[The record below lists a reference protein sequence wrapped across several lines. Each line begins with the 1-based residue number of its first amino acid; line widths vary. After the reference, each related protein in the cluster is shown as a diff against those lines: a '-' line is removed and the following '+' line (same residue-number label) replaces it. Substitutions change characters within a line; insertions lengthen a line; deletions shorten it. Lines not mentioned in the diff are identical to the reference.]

1 MDANTQ
7 KYYPI
12 CIFCFHVKNGLV
24 SNFLQFFFLGR
35 FKEQRD
41 MNANWQPVP
50 EHKVPEPRPGTC
62 TNDTKSLPDSNI
74 NFIRTHSLMD
84 ESVPPFF
91 GAPVLIRTG
100 LISRF
105 TSIGNIALSVA
116 QCGNFR
122 IFLSLRF
129 YVESFFENS
138 KCLKMPFLAIL
149 EA

>member
-1 MDANTQ
+1 
-7 KYYPI
+7 
-12 CIFCFHVKNGLV
+12 
-24 SNFLQFFFLGR
+24 
-35 FKEQRD
+35 

-105 TSIGNIALSVA
+105 TSIGKL
-116 QCGNFR
+116 
-122 IFLSLRF
+122 
-129 YVESFFENS
+129 
-138 KCLKMPFLAIL
+138 
-149 EA
+149 

>member
-1 MDANTQ
+1 MHFLLSR
-7 KYYPI
+7 K
-12 CIFCFHVKNGLV
+12 KKGLV
-24 SNFLQFFFLGR
+24 FQFSSFFFSGR

-122 IFLSLRF
+122 IFLFFRF
-129 YVESFFENS
+129 YVKSFFENLD
-138 KCLKMPFLAIL
+138 CLKMPFLPF
-149 EA
+149 

>member
-1 MDANTQ
+1 
-7 KYYPI
+7 
-12 CIFCFHVKNGLV
+12 
-24 SNFLQFFFLGR
+24 
-35 FKEQRD
+35 

-129 YVESFFENS
+129 YVKSILGNVEI
-138 KCLKMPFLAIL
+138 LKLPFLEL
-149 EA
+149 